1 MSDFDPTQM
10 SDEELEAAL
19 SQGGDFVPPVPAGEP
34 EPPKEETP
42 EEPESQPEAEVA
54 AEPEA
59 TEKVEDVEAE
69 RLRLLTEELNARAKH
84 WESVAGRNAGELG
97 FIKSQLKA
105 IQDAQRQPRA
115 EDYQEASD
123 TQVPTQA
130 PAPRRDGLAEWAVQ
144 QAVAQTVGAFES
156 SHPDV
161 KDVQDQMTEYIK
173 NSGYDMR
180 NVLQMDN
187 PVEAQREVSRALE
200 EAYWHSK
207 AAVNAARRTE
217 LEAKR
222 EAIQTKAAANKL
234 KASVSATAS
243 APPPK
248 PKSKTQ
254 AEMTDKELEEEM
266 VRVMGGRW

>member
-1 MSDFDPTQM
+1 MSEVDPNQM
-10 SDEELEAAL
+10 SDAELEAAL
-19 SQGGDFVPPVPAGEP
+19 NQGPDYTPAPIEAEPVPEP
-34 EPPKEETP
+34 EP
-42 EEPESQPEAEVA
+42 EPEVEAPAPEAEKA
-54 AEPEA
+54 AEPE
-59 TEKVEDVEAE
+59 TPEKVEDVEAE

-97 FIKSQLKA
+97 FIKSQLRA
-105 IQDAQRQPRA
+105 IQDAQRQNVST
-115 EDYQEASD
+115 EYQEPSD
-123 TQVPTQA
+123 TPVPTQVPTQQ
-130 PAPRRDGLAEWAVQ
+130 RDGVAEWAVQ
-144 QAVAQTVGAFES
+144 QAVSQTVGAFES

-173 NSGYDMR
+173 NSGYDLR
-180 NVLQMDN
+180 SVLTMSN

-222 EAIQTKAAANKL
+222 EAIQMKAAATKL

-254 AEMTDKELEEEM
+254 AEMTDAELESEM